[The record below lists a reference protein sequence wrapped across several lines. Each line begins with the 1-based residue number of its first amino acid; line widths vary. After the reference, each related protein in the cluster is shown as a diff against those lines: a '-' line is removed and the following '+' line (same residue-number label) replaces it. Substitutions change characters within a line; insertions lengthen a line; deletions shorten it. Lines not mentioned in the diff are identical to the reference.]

1 VTSIGSD
8 AVLAAFILFC
18 RIGACLMLMPGFSS
32 DRVPVTVRLFI
43 AISVTLAL
51 TPLLSGDIMT
61 QHLADSPVALA
72 RVLVS
77 ETLTGILIGLLGRI
91 FFAAL
96 ETIGAS
102 IATSIGLSSA
112 LGGPVDE
119 AQSLPSVASFIVM
132 AATALFFVTN
142 QHWEV
147 LRALVASYTAMPV
160 SEGFATR
167 FGLIQIAE
175 CFGKAFFLAL
185 RIGAPFIMFSILI
198 NFAIGLANKLTP
210 QIPVFFILTPL
221 VVAAGLF
228 LLYFSSRQLLEVFM
242 AGFSSW
248 LASG

>member
-1 VTSIGSD
+1 
-8 AVLAAFILFC
+8 
-18 RIGACLMLMPGFSS
+18 
-32 DRVPVTVRLFI
+32 
-43 AISVTLAL
+43 
-51 TPLLSGDIMT
+51 
-61 QHLADSPVALA
+61 
-72 RVLVS
+72 
-77 ETLTGILIGLLGRI
+77 
-91 FFAAL
+91 
-96 ETIGAS
+96 
-102 IATSIGLSSA
+102 
-112 LGGPVDE
+112 
-119 AQSLPSVASFIVM
+119 
-132 AATALFFVTN
+132 
-142 QHWEV
+142 